1 MLENL
6 LTSEGLIAAPSSSK
20 AIEEENMDTSSIL
33 EDDLLS
39 QSGDHKLP
47 SFQVPNGTS
56 PQKEIARQSRRKNCE
71 PKKATRTNENPRKH
85 GHSQPPQSAENKMFL
100 AESVIKSLKRH
111 TDKGTCPESLQYRAR
126 ARIRTDNEFNIDI
139 KSIRKNAEQEFVRAL
154 TRFHY
159 HGIKKKS
166 KRPRIVQTSTQNE
179 NCTNIA
185 ARPAPAACN
194 TDVTI
199 TNVKETAGSIQAGIA
214 QFSKMMGTL

>member
-56 PQKEIARQSRRKNCE
+56 PQKEIAHQSRRKNCE
-71 PKKATRTNENPRKH
+71 PKKATRMNEDPRKH
-85 GHSQPPQSAENKMFL
+85 SHSQPPQSAENKMFL

-111 TDKGTCPESLQYRAR
+111 TDKGTCPESLQYWAR
-126 ARIRTDNEFNIDI
+126 ARIRADNEFKTDI
-139 KSIRKNAEQEFVRAL
+139 KRIRKNAEQEFVRAL

-159 HGIKKKS
+159 HGIKKNQS
-166 KRPRIVQTSTQNE
+166 DQE
-179 NCTNIA
+179 
-185 ARPAPAACN
+185 
-194 TDVTI
+194 
-199 TNVKETAGSIQAGIA
+199 
-214 QFSKMMGTL
+214 